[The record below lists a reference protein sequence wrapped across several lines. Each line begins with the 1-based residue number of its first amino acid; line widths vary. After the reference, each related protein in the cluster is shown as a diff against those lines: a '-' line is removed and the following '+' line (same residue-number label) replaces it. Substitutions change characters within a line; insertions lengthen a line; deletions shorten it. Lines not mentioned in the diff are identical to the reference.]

1 MDMVSQKKTTKK
13 EAAKQENN
21 EEFVKLAQDL
31 KDIILDLNQ
40 RMSEMESLFNRIRT
54 RLGV

>member
-1 MDMVSQKKTTKK
+1 MVSQKKTTKK

>member
-1 MDMVSQKKTTKK
+1 MVSKKKTTK
-13 EAAKQENN
+13 EVIIKQEKN
-21 EEFVKLAQDL
+21 EEFVKLAHDL

-40 RMSEMESLFNRIRT
+40 RVSELESIFKRIRT